1 VAKQVWWLCPANI
14 FSSYPILVRRRRLSN
29 RELACALVL
38 PFNMSL
44 GPAFGLET
52 EISEQPVFGCEEN
65 RLSVYGIDG
74 LPDEILEHVFLF
86 AWLSVTRFNTHR
98 FKPVSSDLISL
109 WKALTHCS
117 RRWRAIAVEC
127 AVLWADLP
135 YLQSTAWIKTALG
148 RAQGKPL
155 SIGVHISSSFTSQL
169 ASFELLSQMNNTRA
183 LNFRVTG
190 TTVKGLNSLRSITAP
205 KLEEFEVICVG
216 SGWSETH
223 WPIEGMFGGQ
233 APRLQILKIHA
244 FIRWSS
250 PLLKC
255 SSITSLDL
263 SQPPERSGNL
273 EIEVIL
279 HSLPLLAHLT
289 LQWTFM
295 WSRLEDVRPAQLPN
309 LRTVR
314 FVDMVG
320 ALAYGLACLDPS
332 VWDWAAPPA
341 IYIQEDGSISG
352 RLSDQ
357 IHHLSRLTES
367 LLPYQQACHRLF
379 SAVKIVV
386 HSGTSWSIH
395 GSSNS
400 PHDGWLEM
408 RLQCAN
414 NQLRAPAH
422 IFAALAGLFEATSE
436 IHVEEHEP
444 DKAHAPSTQWTKIF
458 QHFPN
463 AIKARVAGAF
473 AHSALHAIIKYQPE
487 IDDPLPLLSG
497 DEPESDDCLTQVT
510 ALQVEMPMAVP
521 EFMALVF
528 WRMDRFGDTL
538 PEDFKISVRYGDLEK
553 EDFDLVLRRG
563 AEGKLEL
570 HKQIISSNTDEG
582 FQVADA

>member
-1 VAKQVWWLCPANI
+1 VRSWRNKCGGCAPSPI
-14 FSSYPILVRRRRLSN
+14 FSSYRPRLSN
-29 RELACALVL
+29 REPACALVL
-38 PFNMSL
+38 HLHMSL
-44 GPAFGLET
+44 DPASETGT
-52 EISEQPVFGCEEN
+52 EIPEQPALGCEEN
-65 RLSVYGIDG
+65 RLSLDGIDR

-86 AWLSVTRFNTHR
+86 IWLSVTRFNTHR

-127 AVLWADLP
+127 AVLWTDLP
-135 YLQSTAWIKTALG
+135 YLESTTWIKTALG

-155 SIGVHISSSFTSQL
+155 SIGVHISSSFTSQS
-169 ASFELLSQMNNTRA
+169 ASFELLSQMDNTRA

-190 TTVKGLNSLRSITAP
+190 TTVKGLTSLRSITAP

-216 SGWSETH
+216 SGWSETQ

-233 APRLQILKIHA
+233 APRLQTLKIHA

-263 SQPPERSGNL
+263 SQPRESTGPRQ
-273 EIEVIL
+273 IEDIL
-279 HSLPLLAHLT
+279 RSLPLLVHLT
-289 LQWTFM
+289 LHWTLVTLRSPF
-295 WSRLEDVRPAQLPN
+295 EDVHPAQLPD
-309 LRTVR
+309 LRTVCL
-314 FVDMVG
+314 VG
-320 ALAYGLACLDPS
+320 SVTGLAYGLACLDPS

-341 IYIQEDGSISG
+341 IYIEEDGNI
-352 RLSDQ
+352 RCHLSDQ
-357 IHHLSRLTES
+357 ILHLSWLAES
-367 LLPYQQACHRLF
+367 LLRYQRACPHLF
-379 SAVKIVV
+379 EAVEIVV
-386 HSGTSWSIH
+386 HAGNSWSIH
-395 GSSNS
+395 GSSDS

-422 IFAALAGLFEATSE
+422 IFAALAALFDATSE

-444 DKAHAPSTQWTKIF
+444 GKAHAPSTQWTKVF

-463 AIKARVAGAF
+463 AIKVRVAGAF
-473 AHSALHAIIKYQPE
+473 ALSALHAIIKYQPE

-510 ALQVEMPMAVP
+510 ALRVEMPMAVP

-563 AEGKLEL
+563 TEGKLEL
-570 HKQIISSNTDEG
+570 HKQIISSSTDEG
-582 FQVADA
+582 LRVADA